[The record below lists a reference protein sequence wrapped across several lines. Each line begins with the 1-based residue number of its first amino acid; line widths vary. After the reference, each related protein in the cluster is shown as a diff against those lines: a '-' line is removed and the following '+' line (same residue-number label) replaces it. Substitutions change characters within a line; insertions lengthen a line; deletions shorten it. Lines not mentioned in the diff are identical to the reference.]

1 MMQRIMKEKNT
12 DTQLGDQIDWRELL
26 LLLWDGRHVIAA
38 CTGLF
43 LTAAIAYAMTLTPIY
58 RANGFVLFEE
68 TAKGIPNLDDTTQ
81 TIGSDSSAAKEL
93 FVVKSRMVLGNVVDE
108 LDLTTV
114 SQPTH
119 FPLIGAAMAR
129 RHASDGIAAPPFGL
143 KSYAWGGEQIKV
155 SYLQVPRNYLDQPLE
170 LIVLSEQQFSLSHNG
185 QKLLTGNIGEP
196 SFGLSGTMEIIVD
209 RLIARPGTRFNVQK
223 SPRFNTILALQSA
236 LSVSEKGKG
245 TGILEIAFDGPE
257 RQHIVKV
264 VDSVA
269 ANYYYQ
275 SVRRLADKAESSL
288 TSLDQK
294 ILAAKLKLSRAEAA
308 LNNYRSERNSVDLPL
323 EAAAALESLVQIEA
337 DINAMSINEAGL
349 ARRFMPEHP
358 NYISFTIQQE
368 NLQLQRDR
376 LNTRLTQLPEVQKK
390 ILSLTRDY
398 ETTQAVFVSLDNRR
412 QELEILKA
420 SSVNNVRLLDSAGI
434 MPGIEATKPK
444 LIAVL
449 GALLGGMLGVM
460 IILLRFRLKSGIIDP
475 KAFSRIG
482 LTVHTTIPYS
492 ENELTRTPSG
502 KQFKSFR
509 RSTRTDEKLRINVL
523 ACDHPDDASIE
534 AFRNFRIRL
543 RFLMMNAKNN
553 LAMISSG
560 SPGVGKS
567 FVCANLATVAA
578 KSGQRV
584 LVVDGDLSSGHLHRS
599 FGVNPHNGLAEV
611 LAGTIGINDAISTTM
626 VDNLHF
632 MPSGEMPINPSELLA
647 GPALSKL
654 TKWLSAVYDMVIF
667 DTPPI
672 LEVTDAAI
680 IGRHCGTKMMI
691 ARFEQCTIR
700 EITAA
705 KSRFNLNGVDIDGIV
720 FNAVRKKAE
729 NYYHDEKLLHGNY
742 YQAPTRLQTS
752 MPIDPTIVSTE
763 ELESL
768 GILRRK

>member
-1 MMQRIMKEKNT
+1 MMRQIMKEKST
-12 DTQLGDQIDWRELL
+12 DTQLGDQVDWRELL
-26 LLLWDGRHVIAA
+26 FLLWDGRHVIAA
-38 CTGLF
+38 CTGLL
-43 LTAAIAYAMTLTPIY
+43 LTAAVAYAMTLTPIY
-58 RANGFVLFEE
+58 RANSFVLFED
-68 TAKGIPNLDDTTQ
+68 TAKGIPGPGDTAQ
-81 TIGSDSSAAKEL
+81 IIASDSSVAKEL
-93 FVVKSRMVLGNVVDE
+93 FMAKSRMVLGNVVDE
-108 LDLTTV
+108 LDLTTIAR
-114 SQPTH
+114 PNH
-119 FPLIGAAMAR
+119 FPLIGAAIAR
-129 RHASDGIAAPPFGL
+129 RHASDGIAAPTFGL
-143 KSYAWGGEQIKV
+143 ESYAWGGELIDV
-155 SYLQVPRNYLDQPLE
+155 SYFQVPKSYLDQRLE
-170 LIVLSEQQFSLSHNG
+170 LIALSEQRFSLSHNG

-257 RQHIVKV
+257 QQHIVQV

-288 TSLDQK
+288 TFLDQK
-294 ILAAKLKLSRAEAA
+294 VLAAKLKLSRAEAA
-308 LNNYRSERNSVDLPL
+308 LNNYRSERNSVDLSL

-337 DINAMSINEAGL
+337 DINAMSINEADL

-412 QELEILKA
+412 QELEILKT

-434 MPGIEATKPK
+434 MPGIMTPEPK

-460 IILLRFRLKSGIIDP
+460 IILLRFRLKSAIIDP

-509 RSTRTDEKLRINVL
+509 RRTRTDEKLRISVL
-523 ACDHPDDASIE
+523 AYDHPDDVSIE
-534 AFRNFRIRL
+534 AF
-543 RFLMMNAKNN
+543 
-553 LAMISSG
+553 
-560 SPGVGKS
+560 
-567 FVCANLATVAA
+567 
-578 KSGQRV
+578 
-584 LVVDGDLSSGHLHRS
+584 
-599 FGVNPHNGLAEV
+599 
-611 LAGTIGINDAISTTM
+611 
-626 VDNLHF
+626 
-632 MPSGEMPINPSELLA
+632 
-647 GPALSKL
+647 
-654 TKWLSAVYDMVIF
+654 
-667 DTPPI
+667 
-672 LEVTDAAI
+672 
-680 IGRHCGTKMMI
+680 
-691 ARFEQCTIR
+691 
-700 EITAA
+700 
-705 KSRFNLNGVDIDGIV
+705 
-720 FNAVRKKAE
+720 
-729 NYYHDEKLLHGNY
+729 
-742 YQAPTRLQTS
+742 
-752 MPIDPTIVSTE
+752 
-763 ELESL
+763 
-768 GILRRK
+768 